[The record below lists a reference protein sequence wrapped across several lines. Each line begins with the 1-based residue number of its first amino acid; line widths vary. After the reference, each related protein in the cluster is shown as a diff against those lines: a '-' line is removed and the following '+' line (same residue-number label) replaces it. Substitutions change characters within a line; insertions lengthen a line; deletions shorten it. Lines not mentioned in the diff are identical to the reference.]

1 MKLWKKVSLT
11 LLLVVFV
18 AAGFEI
24 ALIRGGLSA
33 RGTPMAIEKFL
44 ATMTRKLAIPS
55 GYRRIQNPFSASPEN
70 IQAGMEHF
78 ADHCATC
85 HANDGSGKTEIGQNL
100 YPKSPDMRLPPTQN
114 LSDGE
119 IYYIIH
125 NGVRLTG
132 MPAWGEADHDPD
144 SWKLVLF
151 IRHLPQLTAREEK
164 EMERYN
170 PTSEIEREEKRQEEE
185 FLNGEDSLNKK
196 QNPHP

>member
-1 MKLWKKVSLT
+1 MKLWKKVSLP

-70 IQAGMEHF
+70 IQAGLEHF

-151 IRHLPQLTAREEK
+151 IRHLTQLTPQEAK

-170 PTSEIEREEKRQEEE
+170 PTSKIEREEKRQEEE
-185 FLNGEDSLNKK
+185 FLNGEDSPNKK

>member
-70 IQAGMEHF
+70 IQGGLEHF

-151 IRHLPQLTAREEK
+151 IRHLTQLTPQEAK

-170 PTSEIEREEKRQEEE
+170 PTSKIESEEKRQEEE
-185 FLNGEDSLNKK
+185 FLNGEDSPNKK